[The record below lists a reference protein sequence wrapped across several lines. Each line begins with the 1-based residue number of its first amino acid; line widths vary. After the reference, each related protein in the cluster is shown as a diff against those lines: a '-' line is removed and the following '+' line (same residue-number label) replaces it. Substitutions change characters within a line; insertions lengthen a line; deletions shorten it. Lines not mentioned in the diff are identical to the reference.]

1 MKHKKLLAL
10 ALAAAISVSA
20 LSVTAFAKSTDRIN
34 QRTADRFPEGISRN
48 VRWNRPENAESTK
61 TGIEMKTAAP
71 TEEAAAADSTGSAV
85 KGRIRAAG
93 IDDST
98 ASGELSKT
106 ADASNAVPTERRQ
119 RTDTTSESPATGKT
133 QTGAAVSEEDNADSE
148 VNAQTADGKTITCW
162 VTAYCGCKACSG
174 SYGNMT
180 ATGVVAQP
188 NHTIAVDPT
197 VIPYGTQVEIN
208 GIIYT
213 AEDCGGAI
221 KGNKIDIYFEEH
233 WQAEQFATGYYTAT
247 ILT

>member
-1 MKHKKLLAL
+1 
-10 ALAAAISVSA
+10 
-20 LSVTAFAKSTDRIN
+20 
-34 QRTADRFPEGISRN
+34 
-48 VRWNRPENAESTK
+48 
-61 TGIEMKTAAP
+61 
-71 TEEAAAADSTGSAV
+71 
-85 KGRIRAAG
+85 
-93 IDDST
+93 
-98 ASGELSKT
+98 
-106 ADASNAVPTERRQ
+106 
-119 RTDTTSESPATGKT
+119 
-133 QTGAAVSEEDNADSE
+133 
-148 VNAQTADGKTITCW
+148 
-162 VTAYCGCKACSG
+162 
-174 SYGNMT
+174 MT